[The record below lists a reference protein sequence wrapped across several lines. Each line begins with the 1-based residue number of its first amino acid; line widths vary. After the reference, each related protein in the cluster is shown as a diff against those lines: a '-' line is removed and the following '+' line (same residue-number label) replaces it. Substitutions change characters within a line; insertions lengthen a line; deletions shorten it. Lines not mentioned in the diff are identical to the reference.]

1 MRFTKKTVLAIAS
14 FVLLLLQAL
23 GVRIDFPV
31 VNEVICAGAGVL
43 VMLGLIS
50 DSPSSSGSA
59 DNSSGN
65 GDQTPPDAAEEEPAP
80 EETDTAAPEET
91 DAPTPGETDTT
102 VPEETDAPTPEETDT
117 TVPEETTGVSAPENM
132 GGEVSDPV
140 VTEGTEGTEGGAAD
154 GDNTADATKKA

>member
-1 MRFTKKTVLAIAS
+1 MKFTKKTVLAIAS

-50 DSPSSSGSA
+50 DSPSSSGGT

-65 GDQTPPDAAEEEPAP
+65 GDKTPTTGTEEETPTTEPTEEEPTTEP
-80 EETDTAAPEET
+80 TEEDPPTEPTEE
-91 DAPTPGETDTT
+91 DPTTKPTEEDPTT
-102 VPEETDAPTPEETDT
+102 EPTEEDPTTEPTEEDIIT
-117 TVPEETTGVSAPENM
+117 
-132 GGEVSDPV
+132 
-140 VTEGTEGTEGGAAD
+140 GGAAEAD
-154 GDNTADATKKA
+154 GAVVNGDNAAGSAGKVQS

>member
-1 MRFTKKTVLAIAS
+1 MKFTKKTVLAIAS

-50 DSPSSSGSA
+50 DSPSSSGGT

-65 GDQTPPDAAEEEPAP
+65 GDKTPTTEPTEEDPPTEPT
-80 EETDTAAPEET
+80 EENPTTEPTEE
-91 DAPTPGETDTT
+91 DPPTEPT
-102 VPEETDAPTPEETDT
+102 EEDPPTEPTEEDIIT
-117 TVPEETTGVSAPENM
+117 
-132 GGEVSDPV
+132 
-140 VTEGTEGTEGGAAD
+140 GGAAEAD
-154 GDNTADATKKA
+154 GAVVNGDNAAGSAGKVQS

>member
-1 MRFTKKTVLAIAS
+1 MKFTKKTVLAIAS

-91 DAPTPGETDTT
+91 DTT
-102 VPEETDAPTPEETDT
+102 VPGETDAPTPGETDT

-140 VTEGTEGTEGGAAD
+140 VTEGTEGGAAD
-154 GDNTADATKKA
+154 GDNTADATEKHKA

>member
-1 MRFTKKTVLAIAS
+1 MKFTKKTVLAIAS

-50 DSPSSSGSA
+50 DSPSSSGGT

-65 GDQTPPDAAEEEPAP
+65 GDKTPTTGTEEETPTTEP
-80 EETDTAAPEET
+80 TEEDPPTEPTEEDIIT
-91 DAPTPGETDTT
+91 
-102 VPEETDAPTPEETDT
+102 
-117 TVPEETTGVSAPENM
+117 
-132 GGEVSDPV
+132 
-140 VTEGTEGTEGGAAD
+140 GGAAEAD
-154 GDNTADATKKA
+154 GAVVNGDNTAGSAGKVQS